1 MESTGVIGKRTKM
14 VRACAP
20 PLLQRHQCTT
30 HFLTG
35 GATPSVPLPHTR
47 SLTRRLPLTGSPGV
61 LGWRATAEERE
72 ETAEETAEG
81 YTEGGHLSKARWE
94 VC

>member
-1 MESTGVIGKRTKM
+1 MYDAFLDGRCYAVCTSPTHTLSHSST
-14 VRACAP
+14 P
-20 PLLQRHQCTT
+20 T
-30 HFLTG
+30 H
-35 GATPSVPLPHTR
+35 R
-47 SLTRRLPLTGSPGV
+47 LTRGV
-61 LGWRATAEERE
+61 GWRATAEERE